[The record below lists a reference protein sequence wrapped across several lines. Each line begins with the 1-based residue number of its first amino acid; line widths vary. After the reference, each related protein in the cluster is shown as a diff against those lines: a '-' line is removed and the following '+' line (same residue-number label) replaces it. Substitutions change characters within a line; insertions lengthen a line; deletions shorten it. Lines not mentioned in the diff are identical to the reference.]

1 MQAEW
6 GGGSMI
12 TGERSGEE
20 IKQLELYKDDH
31 FVHSHTK
38 IKATVTTTKKIKTMK
53 ALYFSQKDTLL

>member
-1 MQAEW
+1 
-6 GGGSMI
+6 MI

-20 IKQLELYKDDH
+20 IKQLEVYKDDH
-31 FVHSHTK
+31 FVDSHTK